1 MCAHCTK
8 KDTLDRS
15 PTIFLEKQIRPPT
28 LMLMVHVSSQGQE
41 LNIMGGKDLGY
52 ELQLSKFDTSITTT
66 YYVAGS
72 PG

>member
-28 LMLMVHVSSQGQE
+28 LMLMVHDIITVPGSQ
-41 LNIMGGKDLGY
+41 Y
-52 ELQLSKFDTSITTT
+52 
-66 YYVAGS
+66 
-72 PG
+72 